1 MSTHWL
7 SLDYSYQ
14 LVPRAPLPAGDSRGP
29 VLETI
34 VSRVN
39 FIVAQTG
46 VPVRLIGLSTALANA
61 RDLADWLNVGASVCA
76 AASAPVTTSGASAS
90 PMAAVGAGANA
101 LSQLLGS
108 AGAGFLFNFHP
119 SVRPVTLEVHI
130 AGFAGKNYCPR
141 MATMNKPCY
150 LGTYEHNHTRIPV
163 HTYTV
168 LVHRSY
174 AYCAPCV
181 RV

>member
-1 MSTHWL
+1 M
-7 SLDYSYQ
+7 
-14 LVPRAPLPAGDSRGP
+14 
-29 VLETI
+29 LETI

-39 FIVAQTG
+39 FIQAQTG
-46 VPVRLIGLSTALANA
+46 APVHLIGLSTALANA

-76 AASAPVTTSGASAS
+76 ARSAASAN

-108 AGAGFLFNFHP
+108 AGTGFLFNFHP

-150 LGTYEHNHTRIPV
+150 LGII
-163 HTYTV
+163 TYTCN
-168 LVHRSY
+168 LH
-174 AYCAPCV
+174 
-181 RV
+181 